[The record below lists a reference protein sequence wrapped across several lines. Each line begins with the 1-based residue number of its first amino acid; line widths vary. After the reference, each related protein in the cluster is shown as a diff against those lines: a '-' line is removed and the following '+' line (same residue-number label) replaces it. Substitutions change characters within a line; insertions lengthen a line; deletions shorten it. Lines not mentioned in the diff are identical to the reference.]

1 MGEGGRAAG
10 QGQKVESEKICS
22 LFCLRSS
29 NRLTQLDDHRPD
41 DRENQF
47 PYERPYIVFAARRF
61 RYFDVR
67 YFANSSALIYLKR
80 GLKDSELGC

>member
-1 MGEGGRAAG
+1 MGEGGRVAG

-47 PYERPYIVFAARRF
+47 PYERPYIVFAVRHV
-61 RYFDVR
+61 RYFDDS
-67 YFANSSALIYLKR
+67 YFANSSALIYLKIVN
-80 GLKDSELGC
+80 